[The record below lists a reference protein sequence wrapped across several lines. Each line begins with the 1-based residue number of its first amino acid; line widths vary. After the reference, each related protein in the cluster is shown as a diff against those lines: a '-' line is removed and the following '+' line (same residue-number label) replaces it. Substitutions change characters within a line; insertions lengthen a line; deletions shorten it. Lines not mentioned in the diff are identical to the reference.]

1 MTQKEYALYL
11 GQLIDEEV
19 DTESEYLDLDD
30 QFYAYFQCFM
40 PYGKNVEKIF
50 EPIPDGAMFYER
62 LKPIF
67 EATEQEVLE
76 VYEQGASPG
85 YFVSSKTA
93 DKEQLQRIGRELLNH
108 LILFAEF
115 IQNEE
120 LWDALQA
127 IKTIEIAD
135 TEIVDF
141 DSNMHEMWYETFS
154 DWRLENSDSDSLIAI
169 LDEAYYSISCDY
181 YLSAYF
187 QYPRYKNRPAIDFL
201 KPYFELWKYGYRFV
215 LNDMNKMI
223 LYS

>member
-11 GQLIDEEV
+11 GKLIDEEV

-40 PYGKNVEKIF
+40 PYGEKAEKIF
-50 EPIPDGAMFYER
+50 EPIPNGATFYER

-67 EATEQEVLE
+67 EVTAQEVLG
-76 VYEQGASPG
+76 VVEQGASPG
-85 YFVSSKTA
+85 YFVPSKTA
-93 DKEQLQRIGRELLNH
+93 DKEQLQSLGRDLLKH
-108 LILFAEF
+108 LLLFAEF
-115 IQNEE
+115 IQDEE
-120 LWDALQA
+120 LWHALQG
-127 IKTIEIAD
+127 IKTIEIAESD
-135 TEIVDF
+135 AVDF
-141 DSNMHEMWYETFS
+141 DSSMHEMWYEAFS
-154 DWRLENSDSDSLIAI
+154 NWRLENSDTDSLVAI

-215 LNDMNKMI
+215 ISDTNKMI
-223 LYS
+223 LYA